1 MHLTMRRNN
10 RLNTEEI
17 ETIFDGVS
25 SDEIDFQEALK
36 KFLEDCNIRNLRGHT
51 IKFYQNELST
61 FYKIMKEQGIE
72 PAPSSITSEHIKRN
86 VILYMKEEQQRKIVT
101 INARIRAIRSFF
113 NFLDREGYIKK
124 NPVQGIKLLKDR
136 KQAVETFSREQLKE
150 LFKIPDLKTFTGMRD
165 YVLMSLLLE
174 TGIRA
179 NECVGITVRDIK
191 LKEGTILIRN
201 AKTYKE
207 RLVPIQNAMKSLLK
221 KYLHIRG
228 RIEDTDALFLT
239 IDGTPMSKRQ
249 LQNRITFYGRKAA
262 IQGVRCS
269 AHTFRHT
276 FAKLSVKAGAD
287 IFTLQAILGHSSMEM
302 VRNYV
307 NLFSEDVLEKHKE
320 FSPLKN
326 IKRRL

>member
-1 MHLTMRRNN
+1 MRRNN

-17 ETIFDGVS
+17 EKIFDGVT
-25 SDEIDFQEALK
+25 SDEIDFREALN

-86 VILYMKEEQQRKIVT
+86 VILYMKEEQERKIVT
-101 INARIRAIRSFF
+101 INARIRAVRSFF
-113 NFLDREGYIKK
+113 NFLHREGYIRK

-150 LFKIPDLKTFTGMRD
+150 LFKIPDLRTFTGMRD

-179 NECVGITVRDIK
+179 NECIGITVRDVN
-191 LKEGTILIRN
+191 LKEGTVLIRN

-207 RLVPIQNAMKSLLK
+207 RLVPIQKPMQNLLT

-228 RIEDTDALFLT
+228 RVEDTDALFLT

-249 LQNRITFYGRKAA
+249 LQNRITFYGRKAD

-287 IFTLQAILGHSSMEM
+287 IFILQAILGHSSMEM

-307 NLFSEDVLEKHKE
+307 NLFSDDVLEKHKD

-326 IKRRL
+326 LKSRL